1 MGAADEEGRYV
12 AVRGVRGWR
21 GGRDGYGVGTEGT
34 AVLRGWVWWQGVRGV
49 DGGDGGADQRHH
61 HRDRHHLP
69 PHPLVDLV
77 RLCAAAESLRLARAT
92 DLWRVGDTELE
103 TFEFKTEGDRL
114 ALSSVVWVQPR
125 ARPLCPSCFALR
137 ARPPCD
143 GRHLGASARTAP
155 SCAAC

>member
-1 MGAADEEGRYV
+1 MGTADEEGRYV

-77 RLCAAAESLRLARAT
+77 RRCEREGERARQRGSLSLQVAIYPLVDLGRLCAAAGSWRLAGGPTGVFESLSCGG
-92 DLWRVGDTELE
+92 VVE
-103 TFEFKTEGDRL
+103 
-114 ALSSVVWVQPR
+114 ALS
-125 ARPLCPSCFALR
+125 L
-137 ARPPCD
+137 
-143 GRHLGASARTAP
+143 
-155 SCAAC
+155 